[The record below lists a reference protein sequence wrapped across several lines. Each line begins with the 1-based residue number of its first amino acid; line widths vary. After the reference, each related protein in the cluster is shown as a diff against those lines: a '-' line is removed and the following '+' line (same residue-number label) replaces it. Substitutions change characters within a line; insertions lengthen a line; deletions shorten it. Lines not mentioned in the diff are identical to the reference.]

1 MRHTGTLFLSR
12 TPPQASTALCGAFQL
27 QMLLLDRLGLQ
38 HTEPWR
44 ATWTGVAAQ
53 RFWREHHAALLP
65 GAALVVELERA
76 RIHTLA
82 CRPPRSEVHARVL
95 HCALVPPRSREDASR
110 KAVSTQ
116 P

>member
-12 TPPQASTALCGAFQL
+12 PPPPQASTALCGAFQL
-27 QMLLLDRLGLQ
+27 QLQLLDRLGPH

-53 RFWREHHAALLP
+53 RFWQTHH
-65 GAALVVELERA
+65 AALVVELERA

-82 CRPPRSEVHARVL
+82 CRPPRSEVHARVI
-95 HCALVPPRSREDASR
+95 HCALVPARSREPTRVASSSDAPH
-110 KAVSTQ
+110 T
-116 P
+116 

>member
-1 MRHTGTLFLSR
+1 MHAPYRN
-12 TPPQASTALCGAFQL
+12 AFSQPH
-27 QMLLLDRLGLQ
+27 

-82 CRPPRSEVHARVL
+82 CRPPRSEMHAFIT
-95 HCALVPPRSREDASR
+95 HCALVPARSREPIG
-110 KAVSTQ
+110 T
-116 P
+116 